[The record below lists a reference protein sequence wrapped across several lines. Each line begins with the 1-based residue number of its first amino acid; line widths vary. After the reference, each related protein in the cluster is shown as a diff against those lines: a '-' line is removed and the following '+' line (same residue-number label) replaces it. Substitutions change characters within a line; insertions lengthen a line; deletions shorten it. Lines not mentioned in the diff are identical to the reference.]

1 MGFCLWG
8 VFFAPVVAFC
18 YSCPFQGTVVQSVP
32 TLGKFLVF
40 PNTWCKILQ
49 ILCAILSKFAR
60 RIVST
65 CRKWRIVSNLAR
77 KNGISSDQLAHLGAK
92 IVKSCQNFRPS
103 RTPVP
108 TRATSCPALQIPPNV
123 WSALSTKLQKVRA
136 CTESFC
142 PHGGCWGMWH
152 PSYV

>member
-8 VFFAPVVAFC
+8 VFLYPWWRFC
-18 YSCPFQGTVVQSVP
+18 YSCLFQGTVVQSVP

-60 RIVST
+60 CIVST
-65 CRKWRIVSNLAR
+65 CRKWCVLSNFAR
-77 KNGISSDQLAHLGAK
+77 KNGTSSDQLVQFGAK

-103 RTPVP
+103 RTPVRP
-108 TRATSCPALQIPPNV
+108 LLTIPNNH
-123 WSALSTKLQKVRA
+123 R
-136 CTESFC
+136 FC
-142 PHGGCWGMWH
+142 ILNTLTQPPPCVFFSHQ
-152 PSYV
+152 

>member
-8 VFFAPVVAFC
+8 VFLYPWWRFC
-18 YSCPFQGTVVQSVP
+18 YSCLFQGTVVQSVP

-65 CRKWRIVSNLAR
+65 CCKWCVLSNFAR
-77 KNGISSDQLAHLGAK
+77 KKGTLSDQIAHLGAK

-103 RTPVP
+103 GRLSAPCWQFQTTIDFAYWTHSHNHPLVCSFHINKKQNFFP
-108 TRATSCPALQIPPNV
+108 TL
-123 WSALSTKLQKVRA
+123 
-136 CTESFC
+136 
-142 PHGGCWGMWH
+142 
-152 PSYV
+152 